1 MAAGIRGAVDIFLKK
16 RLQYSYKETQVIVQI
31 SSLNMQ
37 EGDRIM
43 IKDLYKEGYT
53 QNRELSWLGF
63 DDRVLQEANA
73 PEVPLL
79 ERLKF
84 ISIYASNL
92 NEFFMI
98 RVGSLTQV
106 KQIKID
112 QIDNKSGLTAAEQL
126 KLIYKAVGTSI
137 RKRDHIYQKVM
148 KEAGKR
154 GIVCLSLNEC
164 GRREL
169 KHLKKYFDARIKP
182 LLSPQI
188 VDLYHPFP
196 NLKNGTVE
204 VAGMAMKKGQTVF
217 AVVTIPSSLSSVIA
231 LPSDGK
237 TKIRYVHMED
247 LIQYAFPRL
256 FPGFKIK
263 DTAKIVVMRNEDVN
277 ADDDAFDD
285 IVDYRKKMRKVLN
298 QRQHLSPVT
307 LFASAHMG
315 TEMKKYLLQ
324 HLGLEA
330 KQMYVTSCP
339 LDARFGFE
347 LPEMFDEADEDLFA
361 PYVPK
366 LSPSLNYR
374 QKLFSQICRHD
385 VLLSYPYESME
396 PLMLLVKEAADDPAA
411 VSIKITIYRLAKQ
424 AKLVEYLCRAA
435 ENGKEVVTLIELKA
449 RFDEQVNIDYS
460 QRLEEAGC
468 TVLYGF
474 SEYKVHSKIL
484 LITRNVKN
492 RVQQVAQIATGNFNE
507 KTAKQ
512 YTDMAYFTA
521 NPGIVKDAEA
531 FFRNMMVGKL
541 DGHYRHLLVAPVSLK
556 SSLLKLIDREIAKK
570 EKGRILIKINSITD
584 EELIAKLS
592 QASQAGVQIQ
602 MIVRGICCLIPQ
614 VKGRTENIE
623 IRSIVGRYL
632 EHSRIYV
639 FGTGR
644 SEKMY
649 ISSADFMTRNTE
661 KRVEIACPIMD
672 AAIRRRIDS
681 YLQICLSDT
690 VKARRVGKDG
700 KYHRLERDQDIDSQD
715 LLMQKT
721 KGSHQRTLVSDAH
734 QAKVIGVFHTT
745 YSPHKT
751 KKKA

>member
-1 MAAGIRGAVDIFLKK
+1 
-16 RLQYSYKETQVIVQI
+16 
-31 SSLNMQ
+31 
-37 EGDRIM
+37 M

-137 RKRDHIYQKVM
+137 RKRDHIYQKVL
-148 KEAGKR
+148 KEAAKK
-154 GIVCLSLNEC
+154 GIICLSLNDC
-164 GRREL
+164 SKREL
-169 KHLKKYFDARIKP
+169 KHLNKYFDAKIKP

-196 NLKNGTVE
+196 NLRNGAVE

-217 AVVTIPSSLSSVIA
+217 AVVTIPSTLSSVIA

-237 TKIRYVHMED
+237 AKIRYVHMED

-298 QRQHLSPVT
+298 QRQHLSPVA
-307 LFASAHMG
+307 LFASAHMSS
-315 TEMKKYLLQ
+315 EMKKYLLQ

-330 KQMYVTSCP
+330 KQMYVTSYP

-347 LPEMFDEADEDLFA
+347 LPEMFDEADEDLFP
-361 PYVPK
+361 PYAPK
-366 LSPSLNYR
+366 LSASLNYH
-374 QKLFSQICRHD
+374 QKLFPQICRHD

-396 PLMLLVKEAADDPAA
+396 PLLLLVKEAADDPSV

-484 LITRNVKN
+484 LITRSVKN
-492 RVQQVAQIATGNFNE
+492 RIQQVAQIATGNFNE

-512 YTDMAYFTA
+512 YTDLAYFTA
-521 NPGIVKDAEA
+521 DSGIVKDAEA

-556 SSLLKLIDREIAKK
+556 SSLLQMIDREIAKK

-614 VKGRTENIE
+614 IKGKTENIE

-632 EHSRIYV
+632 EHSRIYL
-639 FGTGR
+639 FGTAR

-672 AAIRRRIDS
+672 TEIRRRIDS
-681 YLQICLSDT
+681 YLQLCLEDT

-700 KYHRLERDQDIDSQD
+700 KYHRIASDQSIDSQD
-715 LLMQKT
+715 WMMQET
-721 KGSHQRTLVSDAH
+721 KGSHQHLQASDGR

-745 YSPHKT
+745 YSP
-751 KKKA
+751 KKKNKKA

>member
-53 QNRELSWLGF
+53 QNRELSWLCF

-298 QRQHLSPVT
+298 QRQHLSPVA